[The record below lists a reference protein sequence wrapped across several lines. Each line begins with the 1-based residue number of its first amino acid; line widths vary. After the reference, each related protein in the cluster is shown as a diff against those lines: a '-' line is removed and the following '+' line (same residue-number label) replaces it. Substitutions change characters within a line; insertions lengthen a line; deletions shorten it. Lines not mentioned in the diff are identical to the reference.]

1 MFSKIFLFDIDGTL
15 LLSGKAGYRAL
26 TRTFEELFG
35 VARGFDD
42 IPVAQYVTPALT
54 SVHVPIHEMGTRAV
68 EAVLSDAASQT
79 TTLPTRLIVRES
91 CGA

>member
-1 MFSKIFLFDIDGTL
+1 MSSAMCNSRAMARAEIVL
-15 LLSGKAGYRAL
+15 LLR
-26 TRTFEELFG
+26 
-35 VARGFDD
+35 VAWCSRSSLSSRFFFLVGF
-42 IPVAQYVTPALT
+42 AQYVTPALT